1 MFKYVR
7 ASSSLV
13 GKTQNVE
20 KTLSGF
26 EHGMTRELYRSD
38 PKTYKFR
45 ILQKSAPDLIKLQLA
60 PETRLLS
67 RPDQLKKGVY
77 KPSQPAFYNFDS
89 FENYDITDLVKPN
102 VETNYG
108 KSGRIDAPRSTHA
121 TKRWVKENADFQV
134 WLKEQEGAEFIRK
147 TPMSM
152 LNNYEGFAVGS
163 NGILVP
169 DKCTEHE
176 LVYLQRSGH
185 HSRIYTGVRHESW
198 YNRWKVAAL
207 AGGSRRW
214 NEKLKLFNNIGLAG
228 VATAASLNLMPLF
241 GLTKLA
247 MGAPASLSA
256 VLSLDP
262 VVFGSL
268 WLVSHLITAMMYY
281 FQYITPLVKCIYW
294 EPDSRCVIVELMNFM
309 EKWNLENR
317 FVKRGHF
324 PTVIKIPQKYLSSD
338 MYDYKVSQSSIFFDF
353 AKQSASGSPDGSL
366 PHNTEQFIM
375 DVDGINFESSRHGRC
390 LVLKSMPIVNDM
402 EESLEKLP
410 PFNILL
416 DHLNR
421 RVTNANPELT
431 PEVDLSEER
440 TAEFY
445 DDENFKFGPER
456 WEFEWKTLEY
466 QNS

>member
-1 MFKYVR
+1 MYKCVR
-7 ASSSLV
+7 SSSSLV

-20 KTLSGF
+20 KALTGF

-38 PKTYKFR
+38 PKLYKYR

-67 RPDQLKKGVY
+67 RPDQLKKGIY

-102 VETNYG
+102 VETDYG
-108 KSGRIDAPRSTHA
+108 RSGRIDAPRSKHA

-152 LNNYEGFAVGS
+152 LNNYEGFGVGS
-163 NGILVP
+163 NGILAP

-176 LVYLQRSGH
+176 LVFLQRSGH

-198 YNRWKVAAL
+198 YNRWKVAPL
-207 AGGSRRW
+207 AGGSKRW
-214 NEKLKLFNNIGLAG
+214 NQKLKLFNNIGLAS

-247 MGAPASLSA
+247 MGTPASLSA
-256 VLSLDP
+256 VLSMDP
-262 VVFGSL
+262 VVFCSL
-268 WLVSHLITAMMYY
+268 WLASHLITGALYY
-281 FQYITPLVKCIYW
+281 FQYITPLVKNIYW
-294 EPDSRCVIVELMNFM
+294 EPDTRCVIVELMNFM
-309 EKWNLENR
+309 SKWNLEKR
-317 FVKRGHF
+317 FVNKGHF
-324 PTVIKIPQKYLSSD
+324 PTVIKIPQKYLSRE
-338 MYDYKVSQSSIFFDF
+338 MYDVKESGNSILFDF
-353 AKQSASGSPDGSL
+353 AKQEASGSPDGSL
-366 PHNTEQFIM
+366 PHNTEQFIQ
-375 DVDGINFESSRHGRC
+375 DVDGIYFESSRHGRC
-390 LVLKSMPIVNDM
+390 LVLKSMPLVSGT
-402 EESLEKLP
+402 EEYLEKLP
-410 PFNILL
+410 PFNLLL

-431 PEVDLSEER
+431 PEVDLSDET

-445 DDENFKFGPER
+445 DNENFKFGPER
-456 WEFEWKTLEY
+456 WEFERRTLEY